1 MPFSCFFGRMSI
13 LSAILKGV
21 SAPLCKREVNE
32 LIYLTV
38 DEEDIITT
46 EKHSFYVKDRGFVSA
61 GKLKPGDEVLLSDG
75 TTAKIR
81 KVEEHHLETP
91 VCVYNFEV
99 EELHTYLVGTKGI
112 VVHNDCAEPVPEG
125 ESQSIWSPSKN
136 KNSLWIKGKLKTHFE
151 KHGSEVGANTS
162 AEYSKMALE
171 FGTKQSPN
179 IIQAENGSFLYRF
192 DPTTNEIF
200 VGTVS
205 GGKIK
210 TYYKWDGVER
220 TYEKCCKVLLR

>member
-38 DEEDIITT
+38 DEEEIITT
-46 EKHSFYVKDRGFVSA
+46 EKHPFYVKDRGFVSA

-99 EELHTYLVGTKGI
+99 EELHTYLVGAKGI

-125 ESQSIWSPSKN
+125 GSKYGIDVDN
-136 KNSLWIKGKLKTHFE
+136 LDFSN
-151 KHGSEVGANTS
+151 
-162 AEYSKMALE
+162 
-171 FGTKQSPN
+171 
-179 IIQAENGSFLYRF
+179 
-192 DPTTNEIF
+192 
-200 VGTVS
+200 TVS
-205 GGKIK
+205 GHGNRPYQYSKLLINEIINSSEPIQDPQG
-210 TYYKWDGVER
+210 TNALYWEVDGSFNNSNG
-220 TYEKCCKVLLR
+220 TYELLIDPETNTVWHFVYKSK